1 MTEPTSESPIRLLWG
16 YRWWIA
22 AIVVAATLATY
33 VASARRPDRYAAGS
47 EVLVVSGAQSS
58 GAYVDPAQLQ
68 QLTNIEDQLARTRDV
83 AAATAAALP
92 PGTTVKAVQH
102 HVAVSVD
109 AFLQKITVTG
119 KGASPSDA
127 ATYANAYSKA
137 FVDYVSQYGD
147 AQRTASVAPI
157 EQQIAQIQAQLGSN
171 PPVDENT
178 TILNFKLQSLQTK
191 LTELSAAP
199 VDTVRVIQP
208 AVPPTSPAS
217 PRPKRDA
224 ALGFLAALIAC
235 VAVVIVRI
243 VSGDH
248 FQSAEEAGVVLG
260 LPVLAELPRKRG
272 QGAAAD
278 EAFRVLRTGVR
289 FALRDVEHPVVVVT
303 GASPGV
309 GKTFV
314 TTNLAWAV
322 AAGGGTVAVL
332 DADLRHPA
340 VHERFRIDRE
350 PGLGD
355 ALTADGPPTEPL
367 VPQEIKLPASATDRH
382 GALSVI
388 AAGRPLADPAEALA
402 GHNIGDLLNE
412 LSLGYGLVLVDTPPL
427 AVVDPL
433 VVSRF
438 ADGVLLVVDAR
449 RDKRRHFRRSL
460 QALLAVDAPVLG
472 LVFNGSKTV
481 STGSYQY
488 ASLADDTARP
498 HEPDPAPHRLR
509 VVPRHSKRR
518 SV

>member
-109 AFLQKITVTG
+109 AFLQQITVTG

-248 FQSAEEAGVVLG
+248 FRPRRRGWCWGFPCWPSSRANAGRAPRPTRRSACCG
-260 LPVLAELPRKRG
+260 PVC
-272 QGAAAD
+272 
-278 EAFRVLRTGVR
+278 
-289 FALRDVEHPVVVVT
+289 
-303 GASPGV
+303 ASPC
-309 GKTFV
+309 
-314 TTNLAWAV
+314 
-322 AAGGGTVAVL
+322 
-332 DADLRHPA
+332 
-340 VHERFRIDRE
+340 
-350 PGLGD
+350 
-355 ALTADGPPTEPL
+355 
-367 VPQEIKLPASATDRH
+367 AT
-382 GALSVI
+382 S
-388 AAGRPLADPAEALA
+388 
-402 GHNIGDLLNE
+402 
-412 LSLGYGLVLVDTPPL
+412 
-427 AVVDPL
+427 
-433 VVSRF
+433 
-438 ADGVLLVVDAR
+438 
-449 RDKRRHFRRSL
+449 
-460 QALLAVDAPVLG
+460 
-472 LVFNGSKTV
+472 
-481 STGSYQY
+481 STRWSW
-488 ASLADDTARP
+488 
-498 HEPDPAPHRLR
+498 
-509 VVPRHSKRR
+509 
-518 SV
+518 